1 MSRLRCPYCTKP
13 LTYPAAVLTWID
25 RDSFQRIYLY
35 HPPCDSP
42 SGRLRQRA
50 IRQFL
55 KRNRDRLG
63 VRIEGNLIIS
73 NTGGEGH
80 AAINAR

>member
-1 MSRLRCPYCTKP
+1 MLRPRCSHCGGLLNCPP
-13 LTYPAAVLTWID
+13 RSVQLL
-25 RDSFQRIYLY
+25 DSYGAQHTLLY
-35 HPPCDSP
+35 HPACDSP

-63 VRIEGNLIIS
+63 LRIEGNLIIS

-80 AAINAR
+80 AAI